1 MKRRRS
7 LSMLLTSIAVACG
20 APISPPSSSV
30 QIRVVDEAKEPVAGA
45 EIAAGGGTVIARTDS
60 SGLAEITLSGAEGAT
75 FHVEIRC
82 PTLYR
87 SPSAPVAIRRF
98 DGRGSSPEYVARC
111 SKTRHTLVVAVRT
124 QGATNMPV
132 YHLGKEVARTD
143 ESGSA
148 HVLIE
153 GEVMTGFRL
162 AGEVLAG
169 EWMKEFVTSGAA
181 VMQVWP
187 SLLAP
192 LAQPATGAVSRGRI
206 VCSCHDVAESA
217 ISACLRA
224 GESLGEVQ
232 AKLKCGTGC
241 GSCVPELRRMARDM
255 PVAESVTDLMAAA

>member
-153 GEVMTGFRL
+153 GEVHERVDLQVVTSDPKHAKLHPQNPTGSF
-162 AGEVLAG
+162 EVLDRD
-169 EWMKEFVTSGAA
+169 EVKIFDVKFT
-181 VMQVWP
+181 
-187 SLLAP
+187 
-192 LAQPATGAVSRGRI
+192 
-206 VCSCHDVAESA
+206 HDV
-217 ISACLRA
+217 
-224 GESLGEVQ
+224 
-232 AKLKCGTGC
+232 K
-241 GSCVPELRRMARDM
+241 
-255 PVAESVTDLMAAA
+255 PVARSPVRTGPKAF